1 MDKETLSNYGW
12 IVVILVLGLCII
24 LMAGPLGNYIN
35 SNLKFNT
42 INQVKTIKQQETYTN
57 PTQSNSQRSI
67 TYDLD
72 GGSWDGGYIKKYTI
86 GKETTLPTNI
96 KKQNYIFSGWL
107 YNGSVIDTID
117 SAQTSSISLKAKW
130 VGEQFSISYNLNGGN
145 LPCSITERTQYG
157 NQPPFYYRYGKDM
170 PLNDIIVLRDGYSF
184 VGWYTDP
191 SFSKPITLISK
202 TTTGNLTLYAKWVK
216 N

>member
-24 LMAGPLGNYIN
+24 LMASPLGNYIN
-35 SNLKFNT
+35 SNLKFTT

-72 GGSWDGGYIKKYTI
+72 GGSWDGGYIKNYTI
-86 GKETTLPTNI
+86 GKETTLPTNV
-96 KKQNYIFSGWL
+96 KKQNYVFSGWL

-130 VGEQFSISYNLNGGN
+130 VGEQFSISYNFNGG
-145 LPCSITERTQYG
+145 SIQDANYA
-157 NQPPFYYRYGKDM
+157 PFYYRYGEYINLGEIT
-170 PLNDIIVLRDGYSF
+170 PSRDGYAF
-184 VGWYTDP
+184 AGWYTDP
-191 SFSKPITLISK
+191 SFSKSITAISK
-202 TTTGNLTLYAKWVK
+202 TTTGNLTLYAKWIK
-216 N
+216 M